1 MLLTVVAYIT
11 YTKDRETLLLNIQ
24 FATSTSESWPAWSAL
39 EMALSSDAAQSILFL
54 ADKERVH
61 LHRRRPEAGHLR
73 PLVVKPSL
81 LVVDL
86 HPLAKPH
93 HHAPDL
99 EVDPPHAPARAHLLV
114 VRNTAATTTITM
126 VSSRQLPAF

>member
-1 MLLTVVAYIT
+1 VLLTVVAYIT

-39 EMALSSDAAQSILFL
+39 GMARSSDAAQLILFL

-61 LHRRRPEAGHLR
+61 LRRRRQEAGHLR
-73 PLVVKPSL
+73 PLVVELSL

-99 EVDPPHAPARAHLLV
+99 EVDPPHAPARVHTLV
-114 VRNTAATTTITM
+114 ARSTAAITTITM
-126 VSSRQLPAF
+126 VSSRQPPAF